1 MIFVFLSLEE
11 HLKTKE
17 GTMDTDMVA
26 EYKVPFHFIVLHH
39 VNQSFIHLHR
49 EVSGSVVRTL
59 AYSYGGRWFES
70 THSIKKM

>member
-1 MIFVFLSLEE
+1 MIFVILSLEE

-49 EVSGSVVRTL
+49 EVSG
-59 AYSYGGRWFES
+59 
-70 THSIKKM
+70 